1 MSVLCVVFSCCVCL
15 LPVLCVVCACCVC
28 VPRKASR
35 GRRLRSTPREGPRRA
50 KGGPGGRPPGFV
62 EQVMSVWVWCVV
74 WCGVMCLFVV
84 CCLFCVLCFC
94 CCVCLLPALRACCVL
109 FACCVCVPDSCQHH
123 TPLGFIICSL
133 VLLCVVCWLFA
144 LWLCVGLSSCV
155 VCVVCVAYL
164 GGISTFTIPLVLW
177 LTWRKN
183 YSKAI
188 PA

>member
-1 MSVLCVVFSCCVCL
+1 MLVACFACLLCAVCCLLVVYASRGRRPAEGVPRKAPAEHPPGGPPEGQGGSGGKAPRICGAGDVGVVWCGVVCLFVVCVVCGV
-15 LPVLCVVCACCVC
+15 CVVCACC
-28 VPRKASR
+28 
-35 GRRLRSTPREGPRRA
+35 L
-50 KGGPGGRPPGFV
+50 
-62 EQVMSVWVWCVV
+62 
-74 WCGVMCLFVV
+74 L
-84 CCLFCVLCFC
+84 CVLA
-94 CCVCLLPALRACCVL
+94 VCCVL